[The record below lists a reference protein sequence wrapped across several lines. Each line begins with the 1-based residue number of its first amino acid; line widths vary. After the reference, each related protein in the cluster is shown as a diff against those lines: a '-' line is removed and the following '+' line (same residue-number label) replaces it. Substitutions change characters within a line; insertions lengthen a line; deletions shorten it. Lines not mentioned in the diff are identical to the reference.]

1 MSNISNEKNYF
12 FKSIFLFIFLFIL
25 WLLLSGHYNFL
36 LISFG
41 IVSSLLCVWLSNKM
55 GLFNN
60 KNFTLKFIIKLPIYW
75 SWLIIEIIKSN
86 ISTAK
91 IIINDNCDPEIFY
104 VKSSSKS
111 DIGKANYANS
121 ITLTPGT
128 VTVEIDNDNFLI
140 HALSSE
146 IGEDLRTGEMDRKV
160 LNLE

>member
-1 MSNISNEKNYF
+1 MSNISNEKKYF

-75 SWLIIEIIKSN
+75 SWLN
-86 ISTAK
+86 
-91 IIINDNCDPEIFY
+91 N
-104 VKSSSKS
+104 
-111 DIGKANYANS
+111 
-121 ITLTPGT
+121 
-128 VTVEIDNDNFLI
+128 
-140 HALSSE
+140 
-146 IGEDLRTGEMDRKV
+146 
-160 LNLE
+160 